1 MKKLLFALVC
11 SVVLILLGGLV
22 PERSRTR
29 AAD

>member
-29 AAD
+29 TAD